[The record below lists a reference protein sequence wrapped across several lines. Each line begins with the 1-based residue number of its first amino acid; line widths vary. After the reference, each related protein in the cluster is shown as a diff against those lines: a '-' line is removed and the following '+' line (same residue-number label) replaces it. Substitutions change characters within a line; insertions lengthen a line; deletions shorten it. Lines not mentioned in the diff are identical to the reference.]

1 MFASSYKFLIAV
13 LQDFDLCCACY
24 AKETHPHK
32 MDRLGFDL
40 DEGSGQGDKQQN
52 PQEARRLSIQR
63 CIQSL
68 VHACQ
73 CRDANCRLPSCQKMK
88 RVVAHTR
95 SCKRKTN
102 GGCPVCKQLI
112 ALCCY
117 HAKHCQEA
125 KCPVPFCLNIKH
137 KLRQQ
142 QLQQRLHQAQM
153 LRRRMATMQRG
164 SSMSQTSTPA
174 TTPPQAPS
182 GGGTMIDKPSKVPPA
197 AAIVAAKQAQQAA
210 QMQAGTPPAVPPP
223 FNPQVDV
230 NQGQQVALQNMQ
242 HQVQQQQQQQEQMQQ
257 VSHQQQQSRMLLPM
271 DQHSWQQQQQHQ
283 QRIMPLQQQQQQPQQ
298 NMMPRMPN
306 QSMISPVSVMPQQQ
320 QVLNPAMVAMNVSS
334 MNPAAL
340 NSVGQQRPN
349 QIPPQAIQQ
358 LLQTLKSP
366 SSPQQQQQV
375 LNILK
380 SNPQLMATFLKRVS
394 AQLHFNH
401 NTLVSTVLQ
410 LILKKLHYTMFE
422 RAFLYSTNTFEAYH
436 HTLVKIE

>member
-1 MFASSYKFLIAV
+1 VCGQVDIFVCCDVCCCVDNLSCV
-13 LQDFDLCCACY
+13 LQDFDLCCVCY

-32 MDRLGFDL
+32 MERLGFDL

-164 SSMSQTSTPA
+164 SSMSQQSTPA
-174 TTPPQAPS
+174 STPPQSQAPQS
-182 GGGTMIDKPSKVPPA
+182 GGAMIGKPAKAPPQ
-197 AAIVAAKQAQQAA
+197 AAIVAAQHAQQAA
-210 QMQAGTPPAVPPP
+210 QAQVAGTTPPIPPAFSQPTDM
-223 FNPQVDV
+223 NPT
-230 NQGQQVALQNMQ
+230 QQVALANMQ
-242 HQVQQQQQQQEQMQQ
+242 QQVQQQEQMQQ
-257 VSHQQQQSRMLLPM
+257 QGVHQNRMVLPVNHQGWGQYVQQQP
-271 DQHSWQQQQQHQ
+271 QQ
-283 QRIMPLQQQQQQPQQ
+283 QQQQQQPQGVMPIHQ
-298 NMMPRMPN
+298 QQQMTQRMMPRMPN
-306 QSMISPVSVMPQQQ
+306 PVMANPAVAMPQQQ
-320 QVLNPAMVAMNVSS
+320 GMSPGMPG
-334 MNPAAL
+334 MNPGGMNAATL

-394 AQLHFNH
+394 ACSY
-401 NTLVSTVLQ
+401 TLT
-410 LILKKLHYTMFE
+410 
-422 RAFLYSTNTFEAYH
+422 
-436 HTLVKIE
+436 